1 MPVGYHHGMPDT
13 LVLLIIALVV
23 VVVWRGPKNLPE
35 IGRMIGRGV
44 KSARTEIKSMR
55 KDEDDPADSTGQ

>member
-1 MPVGYHHGMPDT
+1 MPDT
-13 LVLLIIALVV
+13 LVALIIILVV
-23 VVVWRGPKNLPE
+23 VLVWRGPKNLPE

-44 KSARTEIKSMR
+44 KSARTEMKSMR

>member
-1 MPVGYHHGMPDT
+1 MPDT

-23 VVVWRGPKNLPE
+23 VVIWRGPKNLPE
-35 IGRMIGRGV
+35 IGRMLGRGV
-44 KSARTEIKSMR
+44 KGARTEINSMR